1 MSFHKKL
8 LRWFRYHRRP
18 FPWRENNNPYNVW
31 LSEIILQQ
39 TRAAQGLPYYQK
51 FVNAFPKIDYLAKAG
66 QDDILKLWQGL
77 GYYSRAINLHATAQ
91 QIVNDYQGRFPK
103 DFEEI
108 KKLRGIGDYTA
119 SAIVSICFGQKQAV
133 VDGNV
138 YRVLSRIFGIGTPI
152 DNYNA
157 YRIFKQKS
165 NELMQEA
172 PPGEYNQALMEF
184 GALQC
189 VPKPNCEDCVFI
201 NDCVAFQQDRVSLLP
216 FKSKKTSIKLRFFN
230 YIVIIDV

>member
-39 TRAAQGLPYYQK
+39 TRATQGLPYYQK

-91 QIVNDYQGRFPK
+91 QIENKYHGRFPK
-103 DFEEI
+103 DFQEI

-152 DNYNA
+152 DNY
-157 YRIFKQKS
+157 
-165 NELMQEA
+165 L
-172 PPGEYNQALMEF
+172 
-184 GALQC
+184 
-189 VPKPNCEDCVFI
+189 
-201 NDCVAFQQDRVSLLP
+201 SL
-216 FKSKKTSIKLRFFN
+216 IH
-230 YIVIIDV
+230 I